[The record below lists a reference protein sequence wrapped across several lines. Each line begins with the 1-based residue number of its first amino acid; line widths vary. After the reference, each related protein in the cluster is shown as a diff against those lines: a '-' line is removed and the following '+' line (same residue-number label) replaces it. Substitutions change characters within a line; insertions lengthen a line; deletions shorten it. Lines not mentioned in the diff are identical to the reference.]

1 MSTASAPARIYLTPA
16 SAGRARMS
24 ATTIIATTITTT
36 TGTGTTGYGVVS
48 VRDE

>member
-1 MSTASAPARIYLTPA
+1 MSSLSAPARIEFA
-16 SAGRARMS
+16 SAKAGLSRVGA
-24 ATTIIATTITTT
+24 ATIIATITTT